1 MSISPTEALIKHRIF
16 QEQFLLVLQGFEE
29 PSFEMEQTSPKQ
41 NFLEKKEL
49 ISVEEFFQVKGER
62 TLMTQ
67 NSQVRD

>member
-1 MSISPTEALIKHRIF
+1 MSISPTEALIKYRIF
-16 QEQFLLVLQGFEE
+16 QEKFLLVLQGFEE

-49 ISVEEFFQVKGER
+49 ISGEQFFQVRGKR